1 MNTDIISE
9 LWKYVNVD
17 NMKIISMVS
26 KDFNICYKNMS
37 DIDIIKRKYKE
48 YNSFDSFI
56 LAISKKIVKNY
67 SYPKAKFISKLS
79 THFIRSISKND
90 KLYIENDI
98 HLVYYWIILL
108 YHTVN
113 NNYTEILNTI
123 KNIDFTKKVNV
134 QIIYL
139 FLNIMNKNDYTIYS
153 ACYSSKKLSFMRT
166 ITFIYIVMFS
176 KNQFQ
181 FNKKF
186 MEVVL
191 NKKQL
196 AIQAIEDF
204 QISQDKWLY
213 PKKFCKKLINI
224 IKL

>member
-1 MNTDIISE
+1 MNADIISE
-9 LWKYVNVD
+9 LWKYINVD
-17 NMKIISMVS
+17 NMKLISMVS

-48 YNSFDSFI
+48 SNCFNRFI
-56 LAISKKIVKNY
+56 LAISKKVVKTY
-67 SYPKAKFISKLS
+67 SYPKAKFISRLS
-79 THFIRSISKND
+79 RHFIRSISKND

-123 KNIDFTKKVNV
+123 KNIDFTKTINA

-139 FLNIMNKNDYTIYS
+139 FLDIMNNNDYTIYS
-153 ACYSSKKLSFMRT
+153 ASYSSKKILFMRT

-181 FNKKF
+181 FDKKF
-186 MEVVL
+186 IEVVL

-196 AIQAIEDF
+196 AIQTIEDF
-204 QISQDKWLY
+204 EISQDKWLY

-224 IKL
+224 IK